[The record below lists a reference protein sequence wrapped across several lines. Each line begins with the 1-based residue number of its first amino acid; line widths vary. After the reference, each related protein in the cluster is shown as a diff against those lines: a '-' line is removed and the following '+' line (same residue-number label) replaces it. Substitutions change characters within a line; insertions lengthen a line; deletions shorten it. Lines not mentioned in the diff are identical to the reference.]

1 MLVSI
6 MMWGFVQSS
15 FDLLWVLVLYM
26 FMFMVQGL
34 GGVISGNSMVLGEFY
49 FDLMGLILVWLSCWV
64 VFLLLMMKPSCFGE
78 SFYLSK
84 AVDLVL
90 LIMLMVCFLSKGVIM
105 MYMSFEGVLIPL
117 FVLIMVEGSGAERLV
132 SSYYLMMF
140 TFFGSF
146 IMLVV
151 MLMGWVKGESG
162 FMYKGVDLL
171 GTSSSGVWDVMLLM
185 FLVKLPVYGLHM
197 WLPYAHV
204 EASTKGSMILAGLIL
219 KLGGFGMLR
228 LFPFLMVGLEVR
240 GILGGLGVYG
250 AMLIS
255 MVCLRQMDVKSMIA
269 YSSVA
274 HMGLM
279 MGAMVSVSMM
289 GVMGG
294 FGGMIAHGLSASGL
308 FYLVGG
314 MYERVGTR
322 NMMVM
327 KGVVSLLGGVFWLW
341 VIFVFMNMGVPP
353 FMGFFMEFIM
363 LFALVSM
370 SFIYMV
376 LIFSLVFLVG
386 AYNLC
391 LYMWLTHGKMVDLWF
406 NGMEFKGMVVMIML
420 LFPSLGYIFNVR
432 IFIEGLL

>member
-1 MLVSI
+1 
-6 MMWGFVQSS
+6 MWGFVQSR

-26 FMFMVQGL
+26 FIFIVQGL
-34 GGVISGNSMVLGEFY
+34 GGVISGNSIVLGEFY
-49 FDLMGLILVWLSCWV
+49 FDLIGLILVWLRCWV
-64 VFLLLMMKPSCFGE
+64 IFLLLIIKPRCFGE
-78 SFYLSK
+78 RFYLRK
-84 AVDLVL
+84 AVDLAL
-90 LIMLMVCFLSKGVIM
+90 LIILIVCFLSKGVIII
-105 MYMSFEGVLIPL
+105 YIRFEGVLIPL
-117 FVLIMVEGSGAERLV
+117 FVLIIVEGRGAERLV
-132 SSYYLMMF
+132 SRYYLIMF

-151 MLMGWVKGESG
+151 MLIGWVKGESG

-171 GTSSSGVWDVMLLM
+171 GTSRSGVWDVMLLI
-185 FLVKLPVYGLHM
+185 FLVKLPVYGLHI

-204 EASTKGSMILAGLIL
+204 EASTKGSIILAGLIL
-219 KLGGFGMLR
+219 KLGGFGILR

-250 AMLIS
+250 AILIS
-255 MVCLRQMDVKSMIA
+255 MVCLRQIDVKRMIA

-274 HMGLM
+274 HIGLII
-279 MGAMVSVSMM
+279 GAMVRVRII
-289 GVMGG
+289 GVIGG
-294 FGGMIAHGLSASGL
+294 FGGMIAHGLSARGL

-322 NMMVM
+322 NMIVI
-327 KGVVSLLGGVFWLW
+327 KGAVRLLGGVFWLW
-341 VIFVFMNMGVPP
+341 VIFVFINMGVPP
-353 FMGFFMEFIM
+353 FIGFFMEFII
-363 LFALVSM
+363 LFALVRM
-370 SFIYMV
+370 RFIYIV

-406 NGMEFKGMVVMIML
+406 NGMEFKGIVVIIIL
-420 LFPSLGYIFNVR
+420 LFPRLGYIFNVR